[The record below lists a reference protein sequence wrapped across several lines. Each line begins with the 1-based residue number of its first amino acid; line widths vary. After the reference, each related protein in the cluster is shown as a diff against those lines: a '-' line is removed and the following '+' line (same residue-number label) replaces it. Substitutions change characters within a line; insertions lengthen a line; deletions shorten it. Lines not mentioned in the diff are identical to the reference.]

1 MLWKYFCVC
10 DIICSLAKLA
20 YFAKNTIRNQKK
32 RTPVYI
38 TLRKSCATGKKVR
51 MKDKTSKIPAICVL
65 IVLILTSFCLFACNK
80 SDQKAVD
87 VNYQIANDFQ
97 IKTSN
102 TDEYLVFEPI
112 LNPIYNDTGMTY
124 TAVNYRYGIVFYTGL
139 NIGASEYSYLGNALA
154 KQGYLVVVSKDKSS
168 FYNYATSEKAF
179 EQYKNVRFFVGGH
192 SLQGGAAAIRRASET
207 PDIAGAVL
215 LAPVGDRHKV
225 LDENGM
231 PEKDENGIEIQVA
244 DTLANST
251 LPTLLVNGDSDKVL
265 TQAQIADTLSRMPA
279 VCVKKTIEF
288 GTHLGFTDID
298 DSNDVPFKLPGYQAD
313 FDATASS
320 QRKSQRN
327 LTVRYIL
334 EFLVPLSE

>member
-1 MLWKYFCVC
+1 MLACKNRVFCQ
-10 DIICSLAKLA
+10 KPQM
-20 YFAKNTIRNQKK
+20 RNQKK
-32 RTPVYI
+32 QTPLYI
-38 TLRKSCATGKKVR
+38 TLKKVVLREKKVR

-87 VNYQIANDFQ
+87 VNYRIANDFQ

-168 FYNYATSEKAF
+168 FYNYDTSEKAF
-179 EQYKNVRFFVGGH
+179 EQYKNVSFFIGGH

-207 PDIAGAVL
+207 PDIAGVVL

-225 LDENGM
+225 LDENGI
-231 PEKDENGIEIQVA
+231 PKKDENGIEIQVA
-244 DTLANST
+244 DTLANSS
-251 LPTLLVNGDSDKVL
+251 LPTLLVNGDSDKIL

-279 VCVKKTIEF
+279 ACVKKTIEY

-298 DSNDVPFKLPGYQAD
+298 DLNDVPFKFPGYQAD

-320 QRKSQRN
+320 QRNSQRN

-334 EFLVPLSE
+334 EFLTPLSE

>member
-1 MLWKYFCVC
+1 MLVCKNRVFCQ
-10 DIICSLAKLA
+10 KPQ
-20 YFAKNTIRNQKK
+20 IRNQKK
-32 RTPVYI
+32 QTPLYI
-38 TLRKSCATGKKVR
+38 TLKKVVLRAKKVR
-51 MKDKTSKIPAICVL
+51 MKDKTSKIPAIYVL

-124 TAVNYRYGIVFYTGL
+124 TEVNYRYGIVFYTGL

-168 FYNYATSEKAF
+168 FYNYDTSEKAF
-179 EQYKNVRFFVGGH
+179 EQYKNVSFFVGGH

-207 PDIAGAVL
+207 PDIAGVVF

-225 LDENGM
+225 LDENGI
-231 PEKDENGIEIQVA
+231 PQKDENGIEIQVA
-244 DTLANST
+244 DTLANSS

-279 VCVKKTIEF
+279 ACVKKTIEF

-313 FDATASS
+313 FDATASA

-334 EFLVPLSE
+334 EFLTPLSK

>member
-1 MLWKYFCVC
+1 MLVCKNRVFCQ
-10 DIICSLAKLA
+10 KPQ
-20 YFAKNTIRNQKK
+20 IRNQKK
-32 RTPVYI
+32 QTSLYI
-38 TLRKSCATGKKVR
+38 TLKKLCYGQKKVR
-51 MKDKTSKIPAICVL
+51 MKDKTSKIPAIYVL

-80 SDQKAVD
+80 SDQKAVE

-124 TAVNYRYGIVFYTGL
+124 TAVNYRYGIVFYTGF

-168 FYNYATSEKAF
+168 FYNYDTSEKAF
-179 EQYKNVRFFVGGH
+179 EQYKNVSFFVGGH

-207 PDIAGAVL
+207 PDIAGVVL

-225 LDENGM
+225 LDENGI
-231 PEKDENGIEIQVA
+231 PQKDENGIEIQVA
-244 DTLANST
+244 DTLANSS

-265 TQAQIADTLSRMPA
+265 TQAQIDDTLSRMPA
-279 VCVKKTIEF
+279 ACVKKAIEY

-320 QRKSQRN
+320 QRNSQRN

-334 EFLVPLSE
+334 EFLTPLSK

>member
-1 MLWKYFCVC
+1 MLACKNRVFCQ
-10 DIICSLAKLA
+10 KPQ
-20 YFAKNTIRNQKK
+20 IRNQKK
-32 RTPVYI
+32 QTPFYI
-38 TLRKSCATGKKVR
+38 TLKKVVLRAKKVR

-65 IVLILTSFCLFACNK
+65 IVLILTSFCLFACDK
-80 SDQKAVD
+80 SDQKAID

-124 TAVNYRYGIVFYTGL
+124 TAVNYRYGIVFYAGL

-207 PDIAGAVL
+207 PDIAGVVL

-225 LDENGM
+225 LDENGI
-231 PEKDENGIEIQVA
+231 PKKDENGIEIQVA
-244 DTLANST
+244 DTLANSS

-279 VCVKKTIEF
+279 YCVKKTIEY

-298 DSNDVPFKLPGYQAD
+298 DSNDVPFKFPGYQAD

-334 EFLVPLSE
+334 EFLTPLSK

>member
-1 MLWKYFCVC
+1 
-10 DIICSLAKLA
+10 
-20 YFAKNTIRNQKK
+20 
-32 RTPVYI
+32 
-38 TLRKSCATGKKVR
+38 

-124 TAVNYRYGIVFYTGL
+124 TEVNYRYGIVFYTGF

-168 FYNYATSEKAF
+168 FYNYDTSEKAF
-179 EQYKNVRFFVGGH
+179 EQYKNVSFFVGGH

-207 PDIAGAVL
+207 PDIAGVVL

-225 LDENGM
+225 LDENGI
-231 PEKDENGIEIQVA
+231 PQKDENGIEIQVA

-279 VCVKKTIEF
+279 ACVKKTIEF

-298 DSNDVPFKLPGYQAD
+298 DSNDVPFKLLGYQAD

-334 EFLVPLSE
+334 EFLTPLSK